1 MKRRNLILGVVLTP
15 VFCAAAG
22 IAFIASSTGL
32 PIRVAAE
39 QVTRIVAAQIGK
51 VVYGNDLVQARSL
64 AQQRGQRAAEMNAP
78 VFVPERPDAPHLQAL
93 RKRYDLESVIGN
105 AGTEYDAQLKLA
117 AWVGTRFEHGTDEVP
132 GGRKVCDPVAVFQA
146 GQKGARFW
154 CEIAAYSMIHAAS
167 AVGWP
172 ARMITASTDGHTWE
186 HAVAELWSSQHKK
199 WFVVDTDF
207 NVVFEHQGVPLS
219 AWELVHEAPKLKQSG
234 QLTVRRFAKFKEGLV
249 PQELLRL
256 FAYAHVDYRTDW
268 CTRPLRTASPAG
280 GDLNTRWT
288 ARPGLEPKLTSIIRA
303 STQAEF
309 ELPVSATLSAPPLS
323 NRITDQKN

>member
-1 MKRRNLILGVVLTP
+1 MKRRTLILGATLTP
-15 VFCAAAG
+15 VFCAVAG
-22 IAFIASSTGL
+22 LALIASSTGL
-32 PIRVAAE
+32 PLRVATE
-39 QVTRIVAAQIGK
+39 QVTRIAAARVGS
-51 VVYGNDLVQARSL
+51 VLYSEDLVQARSL
-64 AQQRGQRAAEMNAP
+64 AQQRGQSSTTSNGP

-93 RKRYDLESVIGN
+93 RKHYDLDAMIAQAPS
-105 AGTEYDAQLKLA
+105 EYDAQLKLA

-132 GGRKVCDPVAVFQA
+132 GGRQVCDPVAVFQA
-146 GQKGARFW
+146 GQNGARFW
-154 CEIAAYSMIHAAS
+154 CEVAAYSMIHAAT

-219 AWELVHEAPKLKQSG
+219 AWELVHETPQIKQSG
-234 QLTVRRFAKFKEGLV
+234 QLTVRRFAKFKEGLT
-249 PQELLRL
+249 PQDLLRL

-268 CTRPLRTASPAG
+268 CTRELRKASPAG

-288 ARPGLEPKLTSIIRA
+288 SRSGHEPKLTPIARA
-303 STQAEF
+303 STRAEF
-309 ELPVSATLSAPPLS
+309 EQAVEPSDLVRKSAYPQ
-323 NRITDQKN
+323 N

>member
-1 MKRRNLILGVVLTP
+1 MKRRNLILGAALAP

-22 IAFIASSTGL
+22 LVVIASSTGL

-39 QVTRIVAAQIGK
+39 QVARIGAAKIGE
-51 VVYGNDLVQARSL
+51 VVYSNDLVQARSL
-64 AQQRGQRAAEMNAP
+64 AQQRGQSAAEMDAL

-93 RKRYDLESVIGN
+93 RKRHDLDAVISQ
-105 AGTEYDAQLKLA
+105 ASSEYDAQLKLA

-132 GGRKVCDPVAVFQA
+132 GGRQVCDPVAVFQA

-219 AWELVHEAPKLKQSG
+219 AWELVHEAPQLKQSG

-256 FAYAHVDYRTDW
+256 YAYAHVDYRTDW
-268 CTRPLRTASPAG
+268 CTRPLRPASPAG
-280 GDLNTRWT
+280 GDLNIRWT
-288 ARPGLEPKLTSIIRA
+288 SRSGHEPKLTPIARA
-303 STQAEF
+303 NTRAEF
-309 ELPVSATLSAPPLS
+309 EQAVEPSGLAGKSAYPQ
-323 NRITDQKN
+323 N

>member
-1 MKRRNLILGVVLTP
+1 MKRRNLILAATLTP
-15 VFCAAAG
+15 LFSAAAG
-22 IAFIASSTGL
+22 LALVASSTGL

-39 QVTRIVAAQIGK
+39 QVARIAAAK
-51 VVYGNDLVQARSL
+51 VGAVIYSDDLVQARSL
-64 AQQRGQRAAEMNAP
+64 AQQRGQTSTQPNTP

-93 RKRYDLESVIGN
+93 RKRYDLDAVI
-105 AGTEYDAQLKLA
+105 AQASSEYDAQLKLA

-132 GGRKVCDPVAVFQA
+132 GGRQVCDPVAVFQA
-146 GQKGARFW
+146 GQNGARFW

-186 HAVAELWSSQHKK
+186 HAVAELWSTQHKK

-207 NVVFEHQGVPLS
+207 NVVFEHHGVPLS
-219 AWELVHEAPKLKQSG
+219 AWELVHDAPQLKQSG

-249 PQELLRL
+249 PQDLLRL
-256 FAYAHVDYRTDW
+256 YAYAHADYRTDW
-268 CTRPLRTASPAG
+268 CTRPLRQASPAG

-288 ARPGLEPKLTSIIRA
+288 SRSGFEPKLTPITRA
-303 STQAEF
+303 STRAEF
-309 ELPVSATLSAPPLS
+309 EQVVATNGLPGKPAYPQ
-323 NRITDQKN
+323 N

>member
-1 MKRRNLILGVVLTP
+1 MKRRNLILAATLTP
-15 VFCAAAG
+15 LFCAAAG
-22 IAFIASSTGL
+22 LALIASSTGL

-39 QVTRIVAAQIGK
+39 QVARIAAAK
-51 VVYGNDLVQARSL
+51 VGAVIYSDDLAQARSL
-64 AQQRGQRAAEMNAP
+64 AQQRGQTSTPSNTP

-93 RKRYDLESVIGN
+93 RKRYDLDAVI
-105 AGTEYDAQLKLA
+105 AQASSEYDAQLKLA

-132 GGRKVCDPVAVFQA
+132 GGRQVCDPVAVFQA
-146 GQKGARFW
+146 GQNGARFW

-186 HAVAELWSSQHKK
+186 HAVAELWSTQHKK

-207 NVVFEHQGVPLS
+207 NVVFEHHGVPLS
-219 AWELVHEAPKLKQSG
+219 AWELVHDAPQLKQSG

-249 PQELLRL
+249 PQDLLRL
-256 FAYAHVDYRTDW
+256 YAYAHADYRTDW
-268 CTRPLRTASPAG
+268 CTRPLRQASPAG

-288 ARPGLEPKLTSIIRA
+288 SRSGFEPKLTPITRA
-303 STQAEF
+303 STRAEF
-309 ELPVSATLSAPPLS
+309 EQVVATNGLPGKPAYPQ
-323 NRITDQKN
+323 N